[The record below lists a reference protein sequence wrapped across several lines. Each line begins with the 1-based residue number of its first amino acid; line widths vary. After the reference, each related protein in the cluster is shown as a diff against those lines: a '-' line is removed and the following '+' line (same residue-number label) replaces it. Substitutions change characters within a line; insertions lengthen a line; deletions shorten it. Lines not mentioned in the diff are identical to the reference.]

1 MSEHA
6 YPEAGQLFETALNAL
21 ESQAARLGGAES
33 TRTTFRHKVER
44 YYREYMELLLLQGRP
59 LRALEIL
66 ERSRARTLL
75 EILAESHVDLH
86 SGVDS
91 TLLQKERTLG
101 RSIELK
107 LDRRAQLMTE
117 EQSDHQLA
125 VLERELEDMLRQFA
139 EVEGQIRAT
148 SPVIASLTQPQPLT
162 VSDLRKD
169 ALDANTVLVEFSLG
183 ENASH
188 VWIVSDRK
196 AGCFPLPKRRVIE
209 ALARRFYE
217 QLTAANRNGVLHKKN
232 GEVDSRSS
240 ADGAIS
246 RSGRELSAMIFGPLM
261 QDIGGD
267 SKRLLIVP
275 DGLLNYV
282 PFGAL
287 PVTGDSAKS
296 VPLVASHEIVTAPSA
311 SVVAF
316 LRRKTILPAPPRGRS
331 VLIFADPVFDRN
343 DARVKRA
350 MAAAPKVA
358 PGESQPDARDASV
371 AQREDSSEELTRSIS
386 DLSEMGGGKKELP
399 RLLYSREEAVG
410 ILSVSPPGLARAALD
425 FKASRAEV
433 LSSHLAD
440 YRVLHFATHAMIDD
454 RHPQLSGLVLSLV
467 NAEGKAQ
474 NGFLNLQEIYDLNLQ
489 ADLVVLSACETAL
502 GQDAGGEG
510 LIGLTRGFFH
520 AGADL
525 VIASLWNVSDV
536 ATAELM
542 RRFYRFMEM
551 EGLDPAAALRRA
563 QLEMMNQKRWKAPY
577 FWAAFQASGASRPPS
592 GAVR

>member
-1 MSEHA
+1 
-6 YPEAGQLFETALNAL
+6 
-21 ESQAARLGGAES
+21 
-33 TRTTFRHKVER
+33 
-44 YYREYMELLLLQGRP
+44 
-59 LRALEIL
+59 
-66 ERSRARTLL
+66 
-75 EILAESHVDLH
+75 
-86 SGVDS
+86 
-91 TLLQKERTLG
+91 
-101 RSIELK
+101 
-107 LDRRAQLMTE
+107 
-117 EQSDHQLA
+117 
-125 VLERELEDMLRQFA
+125 
-139 EVEGQIRAT
+139 
-148 SPVIASLTQPQPLT
+148 
-162 VSDLRKD
+162 
-169 ALDANTVLVEFSLG
+169 
-183 ENASH
+183 
-188 VWIVSDRK
+188 
-196 AGCFPLPKRRVIE
+196 
-209 ALARRFYE
+209 
-217 QLTAANRNGVLHKKN
+217 
-232 GEVDSRSS
+232 
-240 ADGAIS
+240 
-246 RSGRELSAMIFGPLM
+246 MIFGPLM

-410 ILSVSPPGLARAALD
+410 ILSVSPPRLARAALD

-454 RHPQLSGLVLSLV
+454 RHPELSGLVLSLV

-474 NGFLNLQEIYDLNLQ
+474 NGFLNLQEIYNLNLR
-489 ADLVVLSACETAL
+489 ADLVVLSACKTAM
-502 GQDAGGEG
+502 GQDVGGEG

-520 AGADL
+520 AGADQ

-542 RRFYRFMEM
+542 RSFYRFMEI

-563 QLEMMNQKRWKAPY
+563 QLEMMGEKRWNAPY
-577 FWAAFQASGASRPPS
+577 FWAAFQVSGVGRPLSGATR
-592 GAVR
+592 

>member
-1 MSEHA
+1 
-6 YPEAGQLFETALNAL
+6 
-21 ESQAARLGGAES
+21 
-33 TRTTFRHKVER
+33 
-44 YYREYMELLLLQGRP
+44 
-59 LRALEIL
+59 
-66 ERSRARTLL
+66 
-75 EILAESHVDLH
+75 
-86 SGVDS
+86 
-91 TLLQKERTLG
+91 
-101 RSIELK
+101 
-107 LDRRAQLMTE
+107 
-117 EQSDHQLA
+117 
-125 VLERELEDMLRQFA
+125 
-139 EVEGQIRAT
+139 
-148 SPVIASLTQPQPLT
+148 
-162 VSDLRKD
+162 
-169 ALDANTVLVEFSLG
+169 
-183 ENASH
+183 
-188 VWIVSDRK
+188 
-196 AGCFPLPKRRVIE
+196 
-209 ALARRFYE
+209 
-217 QLTAANRNGVLHKKN
+217 
-232 GEVDSRSS
+232 
-240 ADGAIS
+240 
-246 RSGRELSAMIFGPLM
+246 
-261 QDIGGD
+261 
-267 SKRLLIVP
+267 
-275 DGLLNYV
+275 
-282 PFGAL
+282 
-287 PVTGDSAKS
+287 
-296 VPLVASHEIVTAPSA
+296 
-311 SVVAF
+311 
-316 LRRKTILPAPPRGRS
+316 
-331 VLIFADPVFDRN
+331 
-343 DARVKRA
+343 
-350 MAAAPKVA
+350 
-358 PGESQPDARDASV
+358 
-371 AQREDSSEELTRSIS
+371 
-386 DLSEMGGGKKELP
+386 MGGGKKELP

>member
-1 MSEHA
+1 V
-6 YPEAGQLFETALNAL
+6 F
-21 ESQAARLGGAES
+21 
-33 TRTTFRHKVER
+33 
-44 YYREYMELLLLQGRP
+44 
-59 LRALEIL
+59 
-66 ERSRARTLL
+66 
-75 EILAESHVDLH
+75 
-86 SGVDS
+86 
-91 TLLQKERTLG
+91 
-101 RSIELK
+101 
-107 LDRRAQLMTE
+107 
-117 EQSDHQLA
+117 
-125 VLERELEDMLRQFA
+125 
-139 EVEGQIRAT
+139 
-148 SPVIASLTQPQPLT
+148 ASLTQPQPLT

-217 QLTAANRNGVLHKKN
+217 QLAAANHYGDLDKKS
-232 GEVDSRSS
+232 GEGDFRSS
-240 ADGAIS
+240 ADRAIS
-246 RSGRELSAMIFGPLM
+246 RSARELSAMILGPLM
-261 QDIGGD
+261 QDIGSD

-287 PVTGDSAKS
+287 PVAVGDAKS
-296 VPLVASHEIVTAPSA
+296 VPLIVRHEIVTAPSA

-316 LRRKTILPAPPRGRS
+316 LRRKTISPAPPHGRS
-331 VLIFADPVFDRN
+331 VLIFADPVFDR
-343 DARVKRA
+343 DDVRVQRP

-358 PGESQPDARDASV
+358 PGESQPDKRDASV
-371 AQREDSSEELTRSIS
+371 TQREDSSEELTRSIS
-386 DLSEMGGGKKELP
+386 DLSEMGNGKKELP

-454 RHPQLSGLVLSLV
+454 RHPELSGLVLSLV

-474 NGFLNLQEIYDLNLQ
+474 NGFLNLQEIYNLNLR
-489 ADLVVLSACETAL
+489 ADLVVLSACKTAM
-502 GQDAGGEG
+502 GQDVGGEG

-520 AGADL
+520 AGADQ

-542 RRFYRFMEM
+542 RSFYRFMEI

-563 QLEMMNQKRWKAPY
+563 QLEMMGEKRWNAPY
-577 FWAAFQASGASRPPS
+577 FWAAFQVSGVGRPLSGATR
-592 GAVR
+592 